1 MADSREGQLE
11 RAKQWIEDLAGP
23 PRRLHVSTLRN
34 YQVTIRFFMEYLL
47 DARYPWR
54 VICQQRLGAAPQ
66 QVIDERLLIR
76 LRGEFEGEPGRP
88 AAPRP
93 ENDAVV
99 VSEASG
105 EGADVL
111 RDRAARVRDDVRSRR
126 GTGGY
131 AER

>member
-105 EGADVL
+105 EGADVM